1 MGIADVSMLA
11 HCALQ
16 VVLQPLAR
24 AAGWPLYCSAAAAVM
39 MGRDTSNCT
48 HFCRIV
54 DSGQWTRC
62 LSYLY
67 AESRVFLQPV
77 SPDSAA
83 ARHVVQTL
91 SIQYNYVC
99 EGEVRDHF
107 CGQGSW
113 RGKEAWLCQLID
125 WVRLLGHSNGNSSHF
140 RLCEQICFV
149 LSMVYIWTAQLSLQ
163 CSRRLQESSTPFV
176 YRRRAAARPSHHDSL
191 AWKAFWLKVESLK
204 SFSHATGVDCF
215 ETITIACPVLS

>member
-1 MGIADVSMLA
+1 MNRYCWCQYASPLCTAGRTAATCPCCRMTS
-11 HCALQ
+11 
-16 VVLQPLAR
+16 VLQCCCCSDD
-24 AAGWPLYCSAAAAVM
+24 GTGYKQLY
-39 MGRDTSNCT
+39 TLLQ
-48 HFCRIV
+48 
-54 DSGQWTRC
+54 DSGQWTHC